1 MAEARAVGHSY
12 AMEYRWCLKAAGLTY
27 PVALCRQCGKVIPP
41 ASVELSRT
49 GAHGT
54 LLFLHEHEL
63 CFAVLV
69 QSNSGKRRVE
79 WRGDPGQ
86 ALRAAVERAW
96 VTEGASVEEVVELI
110 ASLLAA
116 H

>member
-1 MAEARAVGHSY
+1 MAEAGVY
-12 AMEYRWCLKAAGLTY
+12 AMKYRWCLKAAGLTY

-54 LLFLHEHEL
+54 LFFVHEHEL

-79 WRGDPGQ
+79 WHGACELGQ
-86 ALRAAVERAW
+86 AVRAAVERAW
-96 VTEGASVEEVVELI
+96 VIEGADVEEVEKLI

-116 H
+116 R